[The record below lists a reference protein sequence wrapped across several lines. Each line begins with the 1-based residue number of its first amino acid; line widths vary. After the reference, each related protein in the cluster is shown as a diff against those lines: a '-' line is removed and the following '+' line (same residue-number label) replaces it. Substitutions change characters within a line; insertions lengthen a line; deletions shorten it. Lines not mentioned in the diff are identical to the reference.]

1 MRFSYERARR
11 HVPFLALNPTLAGG
25 IFVCAHHRSGPRR
38 VRVRDVMVVK
48 TKPVVGM
55 GMGKDKIIPSYSVI
69 RCCDVFR
76 ATPVSCAALATAW
89 ATAGTTCLLKTLG
102 IMYSSLRDE
111 AGMT

>member
-1 MRFSYERARR
+1 M

-55 GMGKDKIIPSYSVI
+55 GKDKDKDKGKGKADAEPNKPIENE
-69 RCCDVFR
+69 
-76 ATPVSCAALATAW
+76 ATVSARVEEKDKATS
-89 ATAGTTCLLKTLG
+89 G
-102 IMYSSLRDE
+102 
-111 AGMT
+111 